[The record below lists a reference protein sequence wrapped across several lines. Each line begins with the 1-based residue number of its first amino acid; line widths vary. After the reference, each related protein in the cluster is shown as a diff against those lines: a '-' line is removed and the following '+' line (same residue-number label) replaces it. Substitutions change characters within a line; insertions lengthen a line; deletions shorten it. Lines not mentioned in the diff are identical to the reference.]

1 MEGVIHN
8 MSVKRRKDSKNRV
21 LKEGEYQR
29 SNGTYEYKW
38 RDNRGNRHS
47 ISSVT
52 LENLREKEL
61 VVLRDTLNGVDLD
74 SRKITV
80 DDLYVKWVHIKRGI
94 KRNTLSSY
102 MYFYS
107 MYVKSELGQRKI
119 STLKRSDIKAFCNDL
134 LEIRH
139 LKLKS
144 VSMIVQ
150 LVRQILNVAVDD
162 DYLQYNPADNALR
175 DFRHLTNNLSE
186 PRRALTRDEQ
196 RLFEVFLAKP
206 GIYHHWYPIFTV
218 LLWTGMRV
226 GEVLGLRWCD
236 IDFEKNT
243 INVDHTL
250 MLYPKYDKNT
260 NHVYSTLIV
269 NTTKTKAGNR
279 IVPMIAKVK
288 AAFLEEQLFQK
299 ELGIKSRSNID
310 GYSDFVFVKHNR
322 NAGKVL
328 YPILLNNALK
338 RIILACNKL
347 QHSTLVLPYFTCH
360 HLRHTFATRMCES
373 GMNVKAIQSILGHAN
388 YNITMDVYTDVTED
402 FKKSQMLNFEKEYHK
417 ITSVNCND
425 CDCFA
430 TDSIKK
436 R

>member
-1 MEGVIHN
+1 
-8 MSVKRRKDSKNRV
+8 
-21 LKEGEYQR
+21 
-29 SNGTYEYKW
+29 
-38 RDNRGNRHS
+38 
-47 ISSVT
+47 
-52 LENLREKEL
+52 
-61 VVLRDTLNGVDLD
+61 
-74 SRKITV
+74 
-80 DDLYVKWVHIKRGI
+80 
-94 KRNTLSSY
+94 
-102 MYFYS
+102 
-107 MYVKSELGQRKI
+107 
-119 STLKRSDIKAFCNDL
+119 
-134 LEIRH
+134 
-139 LKLKS
+139 
-144 VSMIVQ
+144 
-150 LVRQILNVAVDD
+150 
-162 DYLQYNPADNALR
+162 
-175 DFRHLTNNLSE
+175 
-186 PRRALTRDEQ
+186 
-196 RLFEVFLAKP
+196 
-206 GIYHHWYPIFTV
+206 
-218 LLWTGMRV
+218 
-226 GEVLGLRWCD
+226 
-236 IDFEKNT
+236 
-243 INVDHTL
+243 

-430 TDSIKK
+430 TDFIKTLNCV
-436 R
+436 